1 MIITYKEQGQTLG
14 QLTNSLK
21 DKLNKKICYIG
32 RLDPIASGIICY
44 LLEEECK
51 LASKYLHFDKSYF
64 FNLILG
70 ISTDSGDPLGMIT
83 GISPVFEIEDK
94 FIDFFDNFTYMQEYP
109 IYSSY
114 VIRKN
119 GLKKPLWYYAKNNIK
134 LDENDIPK
142 HKVEIKQLERI
153 DESFYIKDTEYFIRQ
168 IQKLDDIKGECFRK
182 DEIIKQYKDLKEIHL
197 LAIPLI
203 AKVTSGTYIRKL
215 CEDIGKYLG
224 VPAMADGIERV
235 AFHFPDNIKE
245 YEFL

>member
-1 MIITYKEQGQTLG
+1 
-14 QLTNSLK
+14 
-21 DKLNKKICYIG
+21 
-32 RLDPIASGIICY
+32 
-44 LLEEECK
+44 
-51 LASKYLHFDKSYF
+51 
-64 FNLILG
+64 
-70 ISTDSGDPLGMIT
+70 
-83 GISPVFEIEDK
+83 
-94 FIDFFDNFTYMQEYP
+94 MQEYP

-153 DESFYIKDTEYFIRQ
+153 DESFYIKDTDYFIRQ

-182 DEIIKQYKDLKEIHL
+182 YEIIKQYKDLKEIHL

-215 CEDIGKYLG
+215 CEDIGIYLG

-245 YEFL
+245 CEFL